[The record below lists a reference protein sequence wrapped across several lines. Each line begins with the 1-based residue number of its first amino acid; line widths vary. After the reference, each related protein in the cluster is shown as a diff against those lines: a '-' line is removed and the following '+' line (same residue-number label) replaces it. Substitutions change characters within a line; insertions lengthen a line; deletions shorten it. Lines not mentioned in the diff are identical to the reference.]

1 MKRLLSVTGFTALLT
16 LLRMLTGF
24 IIAKVIAI
32 YAGPSG
38 MAMLGQV
45 QSAIGILNGIIN
57 APVSSALV
65 RYTAENIDD
74 GFEKCVPWWRA
85 SIQWVA
91 LLLLIIIPIGCIFSK
106 SISFWLFNNNDYYW
120 LIIIS
125 CSVLPFVAMNTLIIS
140 VINGQQKY
148 KLFVILGMISNI
160 ISTMIMVVLV
170 YRYNIEGALIA
181 AVINSA
187 VTGVVIIVSSF
198 RQPWFKLRYWF
209 GTTGLENK
217 KKIGTYILMAITSA
231 LTVPISMILVRNIL
245 VSNFGWNAT
254 GQWQAVWKISEV
266 YLSVITMSL
275 STYYLPK
282 LASLKNKKEVIA
294 EIKKTAIV
302 IMPIVIVLA
311 IVIYILR
318 DFAINILF
326 TEEFKEARNLFLFQL
341 CGDVVKILAWLYA
354 YPMLSSG
361 ASRWYI
367 GSEVF
372 FSLLFVSFAWILI
385 PIYNVQ
391 GANLAYLLNY
401 SLYFFFVFFN
411 VSKFSK

>member
-24 IIAKVIAI
+24 IIAKAIAI

-45 QSAIGILNGIIN
+45 QSVIGILNGIIN

-74 GFEKCVPWWRA
+74 GFDKCIPWWRA

-91 LLLLIIIPIGCIFSK
+91 LLLSIIIPIGCIFSQ
-106 SISFWLFNNNDYYW
+106 SISFLLFNSNDYYW
-120 LIIIS
+120 LIILA
-125 CSVLPFVAMNTLIIS
+125 CLVLPFVAMNTLIIS

-148 KLFVILGMISNI
+148 KLFVILGMMSSTLSTI
-160 ISTMIMVVLV
+160 IMLVLI
-170 YRYNIEGALIA
+170 YNYNIKGALIA

-187 VTGVVIIVSSF
+187 VTGVVMIFVSL
-198 RQPWFKLRYWF
+198 RQSWFKLRYWF
-209 GTTGLENK
+209 GKTDLENK

-231 LTVPISMILVRNIL
+231 LTVPVSMILVRNIL
-245 VSNFGWNAT
+245 VSNLGWDVT

-266 YLSVITMSL
+266 YLAVITMSL
-275 STYYLPK
+275 GTYYLPK
-282 LASLKNKKEVIA
+282 LASLKNKEEVIT
-294 EIKKTAIV
+294 EIKQTAIV
-302 IMPIVIVLA
+302 IMPIVIILA

-318 DFAINILF
+318 DFAISLLF
-326 TEEFKEARNLFLFQL
+326 TDEFKEARNLFLFQL

-372 FSLLFVSFAWILI
+372 FSLSFVFLAWILI

-391 GANLAYLLNY
+391 GANIAYLLNY
-401 SLYFFFVFFN
+401 TFYFCFVYTN
-411 VSKFSK
+411 VTKFSK